1 VSGLKLEGV
10 NASVP
15 LPLTDD
21 FRPDYA
27 EFRRYLDW
35 LRRQGVG
42 AITVNADTGEG
53 AHLDRDELLAVV
65 ECAREAVGDELGVVS
80 GLVASHTAQ
89 AVGLARDLAE
99 AGADALLVFSPPAF
113 TGDPLPEE
121 LVLGYFAA
129 LGEVGLPLVAFNLT
143 PRLGGTVLSPS
154 TLGRLAD
161 EGLIAALKEASFDPP
176 AYIASRDA
184 VRSAGGGVA
193 LLTGCDNFIFES
205 LLLGADGC
213 LLGFASLAAAE
224 TVRLVELVAARR
236 LDEAEGFDRRCIAPL
251 AAAMFAPPMR
261 DSRARIK
268 YGLRLLGVMDGGV
281 VRPPLLGLGAEQE
294 RAMRDAMETSGLL
307 AGHEAVPS

>member
-1 VSGLKLEGV
+1 VTGLALDGV

-21 FRPDYA
+21 FQPDYA
-27 EFRRYLDW
+27 QFRRYLDW
-35 LRRQGVG
+35 LRRQGVA

-53 AHLDRDELLAVV
+53 AHLDRDERLAVV
-65 ECAREAVGDELGVVS
+65 ESARDTVGDELGIVS

-89 AVGLARDLAE
+89 AVGLARELAD
-99 AGADALLVFSPPAF
+99 AGADGLLVFSPPAF

-121 LVLGYFAA
+121 LVVGYFAA
-129 LGEVGLPLVAFNLT
+129 LAEVGLPLVAFNLT

-161 EGLIAALKEASFDPP
+161 EGLIAALKEASFDSP

-184 VRSAGGGVA
+184 LRSADGSVA
-193 LLTGCDNFIFES
+193 FLTGSDNFIYES

-224 TVRLVELVAARR
+224 TVRLAELVAARR
-236 LDEAEGFDRRCIAPL
+236 FDEAETFDRHCIAPL

-268 YGLRLLGVMDGGV
+268 YGLRLLGVIGSDG
-281 VRPPLLGLGAEQE
+281 VRPPLLGLGAEGA
-294 RAMRDAMETSGLL
+294 RAMREAMETSGLL
-307 AGHEAVPS
+307 AAHGAISS

>member
-1 VSGLKLEGV
+1 VTGLKLDGV

-15 LPLTDD
+15 LPLTGD
-21 FRPDYA
+21 FQPDYD

-53 AHLDRDELLAVV
+53 AHLNRNERLAVV
-65 ECAREAVGDELGVVS
+65 ECAREAVGDELDVVS
-80 GLVASHTAQ
+80 GLVGSHTTQ
-89 AVGLARDLAE
+89 AVGLARDLAH
-99 AGADALLVFSPPAF
+99 AGADSLLVFSPPAF

-129 LGEVGLPLVAFNLT
+129 LAEVGLPLVAFNLT
-143 PRLGGTVLSPS
+143 PKLGGTVLSPS
-154 TLGRLAD
+154 TLARLAD
-161 EGLIAALKEASFDPP
+161 EGLIAALKEASFDPM

-184 VRSAGGGVA
+184 VRSAGNRVA
-193 LLTGCDNFIFES
+193 FLTGCDNFIFES

-236 LDEAEGFDRRCIAPL
+236 LDEAEAFDRRCITPL

-268 YGLRLLGVMDGGV
+268 YGLRLLDVMDGGF

-294 RAMRDAMETSGLL
+294 RAMREAMETAGLL
-307 AGHEAVPS
+307 AGHGAVRS